1 MKKINHKKIIKEIE
15 NIRKKNNEQWMKIMS
30 ITFEFAPDKS
40 RLVLKKIN
48 LNDKKISSL
57 VTKLANKK
65 RN

>member
-30 ITFEFAPDKS
+30 IAFKFAADKS
-40 RLVLKKIN
+40 REVLKKIN

-57 VTKLANKK
+57 VTKLANKI
-65 RN
+65 

>member
-30 ITFEFAPDKS
+30 IAFEFAPDKS

-48 LNDKKISSL
+48 LNNKKISSL

-65 RN
+65 

>member
-30 ITFEFAPDKS
+30 IAFEFAPDKS
-40 RLVLKKIN
+40 REVLKKIN

-57 VTKLANKK
+57 VTKLANKI
-65 RN
+65 

>member
-1 MKKINHKKIIKEIE
+1 
-15 NIRKKNNEQWMKIMS
+15 MKIMS
-30 ITFEFAPDKS
+30 IAFEFAPDKS

-65 RN
+65 